1 MRSIG
6 AAEMALDAMLQRV
19 TDPNRKTFGKFLYEH
34 GKLALLIPPH
44 DPWYVIVI
52 ILQALSLQTLRIHA
66 PRSNLHVSSSSALPC
81 RQVD

>member
-6 AAEMALDAMLQRV
+6 TAEMALDMMLQRV

-44 DPWYVIVI
+44 DFWYVIII
-52 ILQALSLQTLRIHA
+52 ILQALSLQTLRIHVL
-66 PRSNLHVSSSSALPC
+66 RLNLRVSSSSAPPC